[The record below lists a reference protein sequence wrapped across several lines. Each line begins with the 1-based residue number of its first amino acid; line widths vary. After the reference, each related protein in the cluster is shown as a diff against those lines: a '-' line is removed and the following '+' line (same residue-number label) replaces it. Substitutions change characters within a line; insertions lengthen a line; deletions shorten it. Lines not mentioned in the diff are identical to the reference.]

1 MIEKKYINQDMNI
14 ELTSYIDNKQNVW
27 FRGKDVAE
35 ILGYSDT
42 RHALK
47 RHVSKENKMIHLIQ
61 PKSCPGETPGQVQK
75 AGVDVSPPPVQQG
88 RWYTFINGPGFY
100 ELVFSSKLELAK
112 RFRQWVF
119 TTVLP
124 SIRKYGQ
131 YKLFDSPWN
140 KMIMIGNETDLHY
153 KVVDLIR
160 KYYPDTILVAGLGEN
175 QDTENKRLDSYKKGY
190 MRGQPDLLVLDYHKD
205 YKGLGI
211 EFKSPTGNYYV
222 SEAQKEMK
230 KKYVNNGYAFILSN
244 DYDKISKNI
253 HEYMKGIRVPSKYC
267 IKQFLNKDTLK
278 MHYKVIHRIEK

>member
-1 MIEKKYINQDMNI
+1 MIEKKYTNEEMNI
-14 ELTSYIDNKQNVW
+14 ELTSFLDNKQNVW
-27 FRGKDVAE
+27 FRGKDVAK

-42 RHALK
+42 DQAITK
-47 RHVSKENKMIHLIQ
+47 NVSKNHKMIHLVY
-61 PKSCPGETPGQVQK
+61 PKCGPVVWTRQVQK
-75 AGVDVSPPPVQQG
+75 AGVDVSPSQVQQG
-88 RWYTFINGPGFY
+88 RWYTFIDEAGFY
-100 ELVFSSKLELAK
+100 ELIFSSKLEAAK
-112 RFRQWVF
+112 NFRDWVF

-160 KYYPDTILVAGLGEN
+160 RYYPDSILVAGLGEN
-175 QDTENKRLDSYKKGY
+175 QDTEDKRLDSYKKGD
-190 MRGQPDLLVLDYHKD
+190 MRGQPDLMVLDYHKD
-205 YKGLGI
+205 YKGLCI
-211 EFKSPTGNYYV
+211 EFKSPTNNYHV
-222 SEAQKEMK
+222 SEAQLEMK

-253 HEYMKGIRVPSKYC
+253 HEYMKGIRVPCKYC

-278 MHYKVIHRIEK
+278 IHYKVIHRIEK